1 MLERELI
8 SCRRKYFWYVIYT
21 KSRSERKLYQ
31 DLLNAEIEAY
41 LPLKKELKIWS
52 DRKKWVESPL
62 FNSYVFVRVSSSEYH
77 QAIASDYAVC
87 YVSIRGKAVP
97 VPENQIEA
105 LRIFLKDEKRKLEYS
120 SADLKAG
127 DLVEVICGSLKGA
140 KGEITQIRGKHRL
153 VLRFDSL
160 GTCLSTEIK
169 LEEVKKTN
177 I

>member
-1 MLERELI
+1 ME
-8 SCRRKYFWYVIYT
+8 YFWYAIYT

-31 DLLNAEIEAY
+31 DLLDAGIEAY
-41 LPLKKELKIWS
+41 LPLKKELKTWS

-62 FNSYVFVRVSSSEYH
+62 FTSYVFVRVSAKEYH
-77 QAIASDYAVC
+77 QALLSNYAVC

-97 VPENQIEA
+97 IPEKQIEA
-105 LRIFLKDEKRKLEYS
+105 LRIFLKDENRKLEFS

-127 DLVEVICGSLKGA
+127 DRVEVICGSLKGA
-140 KGEITQIRGKHRL
+140 TGEITQIRGRHRL

-169 LEEVKKTN
+169 IEEVKQTS

>member
-1 MLERELI
+1 MQERRVINCKRE
-8 SCRRKYFWYVIYT
+8 YFWYAIYT

-31 DLLNAEIEAY
+31 DLLHDGIEAY

-62 FNSYVFVRVSSSEYH
+62 FNSYVFVRVSAKEYH
-77 QAIASDYAVC
+77 KAIASTYAVC

-105 LRIFLKDEKRKLEYS
+105 LRIFLRDENRKLEFT
-120 SADLKAG
+120 SADLKTG
-127 DLVEVICGSLKGA
+127 DTVEVIGGSLKGA
-140 KGEITQIRGKHRL
+140 KGEIVQIRGKHRL

-160 GTCLSTEIK
+160 GTCLTTEIK
-169 LEEVKKTN
+169 IEEVKKTK